1 MDGWMDAEA
10 EGEEEESDGG
20 GGGDGE
26 EVAGSPRLIL
36 LISDRFFF
44 LLPVCRVL
52 PLFHII
58 IFSSITHIYIYI

>member
-36 LISDRFFF
+36 LISDPFFF
-44 LLPVCRVL
+44 ILPVCRVL
-52 PLFHII
+52 PLFHTHTHTYKTEKII
-58 IFSSITHIYIYI
+58 EN

>member
-36 LISDRFFF
+36 LISDPFFF
-44 LLPVCRVL
+44 ILPVCRVL
-52 PLFHII
+52 PLFQIGRAHV
-58 IFSSITHIYIYI
+58 